1 MNNKLPFSLI
11 FSIFLF
17 STTVFAQ
24 SSSGFKARI
33 DSLLSSL
40 ETNNKAM
47 ASVTI
52 RQNGQIVY
60 SRATGFIDNTGNITV
75 KSTPETRY
83 RVGSISKMFTS
94 VMILQLVEEKKLSLS
109 TPLSKF
115 FKKIPNADS
124 ITIADLLNH
133 HSGLYNFTN
142 SEDYP
147 KWMTEPRSRKQM
159 MELIEGQK
167 PAFAPHQKGEY
178 SNTNFVL
185 LGYIIEDIT
194 GKSYEEN
201 LSKRITSKTGLKNT
215 FYGGKINHGL
225 NEASSFDF
233 TDGKWVMNPETDMS
247 IPGGAGS
254 VISSTPDL
262 TEFITALFNGKLIS
276 ESSLKSMTTIKDGY
290 GLGMFKVPFYEKS
303 AFSHNGGIDG
313 FSSSLAYFPDDK
325 VSIAFF
331 SNGLSY
337 GMNDILLGILSCY
350 FNKPYSIP
358 DFKTISIP
366 EEKLAAYEG
375 EYTSEQLPLVITIKL
390 DSDKLT
396 AQATGQPAFP
406 LETISETEFRFSQ
419 AGIVMIFNKTDSGE
433 VDGFTL
439 KQGGD
444 YIYKKVVKP

>member
-1 MNNKLPFSLI
+1 MKNKLLFSFI
-11 FSIFLF
+11 FSVLLF
-17 STTVFAQ
+17 SSAVFAQ
-24 SSSGFKARI
+24 ITPDFKVRI
-33 DSLLSSL
+33 DSLLNTL
-40 ETNNKAM
+40 ETNNKAI

-60 SRATGFIDNTGNITV
+60 SHSTGFIDNTGNNLV

-83 RVGSISKMFTS
+83 RIGSISKMFTS
-94 VMILQLVEEKKLSLS
+94 VMILQLIEEKKLSLS

-115 FKKIPNADS
+115 FNKIPNADS

-142 SEDYP
+142 SKDYP
-147 KWMTEPRSRKQM
+147 NWMTEPRSRKQM
-159 MELIEGQK
+159 MDLIEEQK
-167 PAFAPHQKGEY
+167 PAFPPHQKGEY

-194 GKSYEEN
+194 GKSYQEN
-201 LSKRITSKTGLKNT
+201 LSKRITSKIGLKNT
-215 FYGGKINHGL
+215 MYGGKIKHDE
-225 NEASSFDF
+225 NEASSFDY

-254 VISSTPDL
+254 VISTTSDL

-276 ESSLKSMTTIKDGY
+276 ENPLKSMTTFKDGY
-290 GLGMFKVPFYEKS
+290 GLGIFKVPFYEKS
-303 AFSHNGGIDG
+303 AFGHNGEIDG

-325 VSIAFF
+325 VSIALC
-331 SNGLSY
+331 SNGLNY
-337 GMNDILLGILSCY
+337 LMNDILIGLLSCY
-350 FNKPYSIP
+350 FDKPYSIP
-358 DFKTISIP
+358 DFRSISIP
-366 EEKLAAYEG
+366 AEKLTAYEG

-390 DSDKLT
+390 DGGKIT
-396 AQATGQPAFP
+396 AQATGQSSFL
-406 LETISETEFRFSQ
+406 LESISETEFRFSQ
-419 AGIVMIFNKTDSGE
+419 AGIVMVFNKTASGE

-444 YIYKKVVKP
+444 YVYKKVVKP